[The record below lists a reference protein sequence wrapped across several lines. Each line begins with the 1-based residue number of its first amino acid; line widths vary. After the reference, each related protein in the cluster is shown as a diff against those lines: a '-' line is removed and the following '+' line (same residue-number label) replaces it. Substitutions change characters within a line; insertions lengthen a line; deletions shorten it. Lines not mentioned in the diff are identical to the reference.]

1 MGSIFKDT
9 LNTSSILRDN
19 WKWIGSDVSTRV
31 SKEEKQW
38 LIQNRVVIIVD
49 LRIDGEREKT

>member
-19 WKWIGSDVSTRV
+19 LKWIGSDVSTRV

>member
-19 WKWIGSDVSTRV
+19 WKWIGSGVSTRV
-31 SKEEKQW
+31 SKEEK
-38 LIQNRVVIIVD
+38 
-49 LRIDGEREKT
+49 